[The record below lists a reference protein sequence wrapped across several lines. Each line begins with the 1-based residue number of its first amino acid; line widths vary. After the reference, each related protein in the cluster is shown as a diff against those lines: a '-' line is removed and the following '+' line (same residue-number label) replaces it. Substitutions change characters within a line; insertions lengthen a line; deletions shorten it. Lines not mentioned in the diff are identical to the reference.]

1 MIVGTIDQSFPKLIM
16 GVYPEAGLVPGLIV
30 FASRPPSV
38 AVPTC
43 RALTCRKNSY
53 GLVLVYV
60 VAQFLSPWRIDAHE
74 TVRRYQ
80 MILDVAACSRF
91 IKLA

>member
-1 MIVGTIDQSFPKLIM
+1 VIVGIIDQRFSKLIM
-16 GVYPEAGLVPGLIV
+16 GVYVEARLVPGLIV

-43 RALTCRKNSY
+43 RALTCRKSSY

-60 VAQFLSPWRIDAHE
+60 AAPFLSPWRID
-74 TVRRYQ
+74 R
-80 MILDVAACSRF
+80 CSRNDEVPDD
-91 IKLA
+91 LGRGSLLEVH